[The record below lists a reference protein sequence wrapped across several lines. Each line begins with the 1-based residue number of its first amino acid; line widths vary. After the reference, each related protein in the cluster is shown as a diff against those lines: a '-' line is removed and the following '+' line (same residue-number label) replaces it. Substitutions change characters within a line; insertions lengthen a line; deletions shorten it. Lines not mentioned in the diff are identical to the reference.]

1 VLGTKILAAEI
12 VLHHHEAYNGAGYP
26 SGLAEERIP
35 LGARIFAVADTLDAM
50 TSDRPYRRALPYA
63 MALAEIKRCRG
74 SQFDPAI
81 VDVVLDLPV
90 ADLRACAAIP
100 TTMAEEPPSQPSG
113 KLRAGS
119 LAS

>member
-1 VLGTKILAAEI
+1 
-12 VLHHHEAYNGAGYP
+12 LHHHEAYNGAGYP

-50 TSDRPYRRALPYA
+50 TSDRPYRRALPYT